1 MATEEISVYNGA
13 SIYYLYS
20 RTACDGRFF
29 VRRILITKGLL
40 LLMQNIPEIKLLAID
55 IDGTLLTPQ
64 QQISPRTLTAVRAAQ
79 ETGIVVTLATARR
92 YLNTRQLAEALGLAI
107 PLITYDGALIIQHP
121 QGEIL
126 HTNSLQALT
135 AQQAVDVMIRHT
147 IQPVVHH
154 ITDSVEEIWT
164 GPAELDNIWI
174 QDYFAAFPQA
184 IRRMPYA
191 TLCKGHADPL
201 RVVAFATEEV
211 IADLIPEI
219 SALQCSW
226 NAIKQGNF
234 GYAEM
239 AIMHTH
245 CSKASGLT
253 ALARQLDIPLAQV
266 MAIGDNNNDI
276 EMLEAVGWGVAM
288 GQASDTVR
296 SIAQAVT
303 ASNAEDGVALA
314 IEQYILHSRTSL

>member
-1 MATEEISVYNGA
+1 
-13 SIYYLYS
+13 
-20 RTACDGRFF
+20 
-29 VRRILITKGLL
+29 
-40 LLMQNIPEIKLLAID
+40 MQDIPDIKLLAID
-55 IDGTLLTPQ
+55 IDGTLLTPEGK
-64 QQISPRTLTAVRAAQ
+64 IASRTLTAVRAAQ
-79 ETGIVVTLATARR
+79 EAGIIVTLATGRR

-126 HTNSLQALT
+126 HTHPLHALI
-135 AQQAVDVMIRHT
+135 AQQAVDILIRHA

-154 ITDSVEEIWT
+154 ITSSIEEIWT
-164 GPAELDNIWI
+164 GPAELDNAWI
-174 QDYFAAFPQA
+174 ADYFAVFPQS

-191 TLCKGHADPL
+191 ELCIGHKDPL
-201 RVVAFATEEV
+201 RVVAFAPEDV
-211 IADLIPEI
+211 IVSLIPGV
-219 SALQCSW
+219 SVLQCSW
-226 NAIKQGNF
+226 NAMKQGNF

-245 CSKASGLT
+245 CSKASGVT
-253 ALARQLDIPLAQV
+253 ALAQQVGIPLAQV

-303 ASNAEDGVALA
+303 TSNAADGVARA
-314 IEQYILHSRTSL
+314 IECYALRSRTAL

>member
-1 MATEEISVYNGA
+1 
-13 SIYYLYS
+13 
-20 RTACDGRFF
+20 
-29 VRRILITKGLL
+29 
-40 LLMQNIPEIKLLAID
+40 MQDTPEIRLVAID

-64 QQISPRTLTAVRAAQ
+64 REISPRTLSVVRAAQ
-79 ETGIVVTLATARR
+79 EAGIIVTLATARR
-92 YLNTRQLAEALGLAI
+92 YLNTRQLAEALGLSI
-107 PLITYDGALIIQHP
+107 PLIVYDGALIIQHP
-121 QGEIL
+121 QGKIL
-126 HTNSLQALT
+126 HTNPFQALI
-135 AQQAVDVMIRHT
+135 AQKAVEALVRHN

-154 ITDSVEEIWT
+154 IIDSVEEIWT
-164 GPAELDNIWI
+164 GPVEQDTEWI
-174 QDYFAAFPQA
+174 TDYFNAFPHP

-191 TLCKGHADPL
+191 TICMGHQDPL
-201 RVVAFATEEV
+201 RVVAFAPEEV
-211 IADLIPEI
+211 IASLVPEV

-245 CSKASGLT
+245 CSKASGLM
-253 ALARQLDIPLAQV
+253 ALAQQLEIPLVNV

-288 GQASDTVR
+288 GQAADNVQ

-303 ASNAEDGVALA
+303 TSNAEDGVARA
-314 IEQYILHSRTSL
+314 IELYALRSRGTL

>member
-1 MATEEISVYNGA
+1 
-13 SIYYLYS
+13 
-20 RTACDGRFF
+20 
-29 VRRILITKGLL
+29 
-40 LLMQNIPEIKLLAID
+40 MQDIPEIKLLAID

-64 QQISPRTLTAVRAAQ
+64 REIAPRTLLAVRAAQ
-79 ETGIVVTLATARR
+79 EAGIIVTLATARR
-92 YLNTRQLAEALGLAI
+92 YLNTRQLAEALELAI

-121 QGEIL
+121 QGKIL
-126 HTNSLQALT
+126 HTNPFQALI
-135 AQQAVDVMIRHT
+135 AQQAVEVLIRHA

-154 ITDSVEEIWT
+154 IVDSVEEIWT
-164 GPAELDNIWI
+164 GPAEFDNAWI
-174 QDYFAAFPQA
+174 MDYFNAFPQL

-191 TLCKGHADPL
+191 ALCTGHEDPL
-201 RVVAFATEEV
+201 RVVAFAPEDV
-211 IADLIPEI
+211 IASLVPEI

-226 NAIKQGNF
+226 NAIRQGNY

-253 ALARQLDIPLAQV
+253 ALAQQRNIPLAHV

-303 ASNAEDGVALA
+303 TSNTEDGVALA
-314 IEQYILHSRTSL
+314 IERYALRSRTTL

>member
-1 MATEEISVYNGA
+1 
-13 SIYYLYS
+13 
-20 RTACDGRFF
+20 
-29 VRRILITKGLL
+29 
-40 LLMQNIPEIKLLAID
+40 MQDIPDIKLIAID

-64 QQISPRTLTAVRAAQ
+64 REISPRTIKAVRAAR
-79 ETGIVVTLATARR
+79 EAGIIVTLATARR
-92 YLNTRQLAEALGLAI
+92 YLNTRQLADALGLSI
-107 PLITYDGALIIQHP
+107 PLILYDGALIIQHP

-126 HTNSLQALT
+126 HTHPLQAGI
-135 AQQAVDVMIRHT
+135 AQQAVDILIQHA

-154 ITDSVEEIWT
+154 ITHSVEEIWT
-164 GPAELDNIWI
+164 GPVGLDNIWI
-174 QDYFAAFPQA
+174 ADYFAAFPRVIQ
-184 IRRMPYA
+184 RMPYP
-191 TLCKGHADPL
+191 TLCTGQVDPL
-201 RVVAFATEEV
+201 RVVAFATEDV

-219 SALQCSW
+219 SSLQCSW

-239 AIMHTH
+239 AIMDTH

-253 ALARQLDIPLAQV
+253 ALSQQLGIPLAQV

-314 IEQYILHSRTSL
+314 IEQHALRSRASL

>member
-1 MATEEISVYNGA
+1 
-13 SIYYLYS
+13 
-20 RTACDGRFF
+20 
-29 VRRILITKGLL
+29 
-40 LLMQNIPEIKLLAID
+40 MQDIPEIKLLAID

-64 QQISPRTLTAVRAAQ
+64 REIAPRTLLAVRAAQ
-79 ETGIVVTLATARR
+79 EAGIIVTLATARR
-92 YLNTRQLAEALGLAI
+92 YLNTRQLAEALELAI

-121 QGEIL
+121 QGKIL
-126 HTNSLQALT
+126 HTNPFQALI
-135 AQQAVDVMIRHT
+135 AQQAVEVLIRHA

-154 ITDSVEEIWT
+154 IVDSVEEIWT
-164 GPAELDNIWI
+164 GPAEFDNAWI
-174 QDYFAAFPQA
+174 MDYFNAFPQL

-191 TLCKGHADPL
+191 ALCTGHEDPL
-201 RVVAFATEEV
+201 RVVAFAPEDV
-211 IADLIPEI
+211 IASLVPEI

-226 NAIKQGNF
+226 NAIKQGNY

-253 ALARQLDIPLAQV
+253 ALAQQRNIPLAHV

-303 ASNAEDGVALA
+303 TSNTEDGVALA
-314 IEQYILHSRTSL
+314 IERYALRSRTTL

>member
-1 MATEEISVYNGA
+1 MEQAYTISIPGQNATDKQV
-13 SIYYLYS
+13 
-20 RTACDGRFF
+20 
-29 VRRILITKGLL
+29 VRRILIIKGL

-64 QQISPRTLTAVRAAQ
+64 REISPRTLTAVRAAQ
-79 ETGIVVTLATARR
+79 EAGIVVTLATARR
-92 YLNTRQLAEALGLAI
+92 YLNTRQLAEALGLSI

-121 QGEIL
+121 QGKIL
-126 HTNSLQALT
+126 HTHPLQALI
-135 AQQAVDVMIRHT
+135 AQQAVDVMIRHA

-154 ITDSVEEIWT
+154 ITHAIEEIWT
-164 GPAELDNIWI
+164 GPAELDNLWI
-174 QDYFAAFPQA
+174 ADYFAAFPQP
-184 IRRMPYA
+184 IQRMPYA
-191 TLCKGHADPL
+191 TLCTGHEDPL
-201 RVVAFATEEV
+201 RVVAFATEDV

-219 SALQCSW
+219 SALKCSW

-253 ALARQLDIPLAQV
+253 ALAQQLDIPLAQV

-314 IEQYILHSRTSL
+314 IERYVLRSRASL

>member
-1 MATEEISVYNGA
+1 
-13 SIYYLYS
+13 
-20 RTACDGRFF
+20 
-29 VRRILITKGLL
+29 
-40 LLMQNIPEIKLLAID
+40 MQDIPEIKLLTID

-64 QQISPRTLTAVRAAQ
+64 REIAPRTLLAVRAAQ
-79 ETGIVVTLATARR
+79 EAGIIVTLATARR
-92 YLNTRQLAEALGLAI
+92 YLNTRQLAEALELAI

-121 QGEIL
+121 QGKIL
-126 HTNSLQALT
+126 HTNPFQALI
-135 AQQAVDVMIRHT
+135 AQQAVEVLIRHA

-154 ITDSVEEIWT
+154 IVDSVEEIWT
-164 GPAELDNIWI
+164 GPAEFDNAWI
-174 QDYFAAFPQA
+174 MDYFNAFPQL

-191 TLCKGHADPL
+191 ALCTGHEDPL
-201 RVVAFATEEV
+201 RVVAFAPEDV
-211 IADLIPEI
+211 IASLVPEI

-226 NAIKQGNF
+226 NAIKQGNY

-253 ALARQLDIPLAQV
+253 ALAQQRNIPLAHV

-303 ASNAEDGVALA
+303 TSNTEDGVALA
-314 IEQYILHSRTSL
+314 IERYALRSRTTL

>member
-1 MATEEISVYNGA
+1 VYNGA
-13 SIYYLYS
+13 SIYYLS
-20 RTACDGRFF
+20 STTACDGQKI
-29 VRRILITKGLL
+29 VRRILITKDVLF
-40 LLMQNIPEIKLLAID
+40 LMQDIPEIKLVAID

-64 QQISPRTLTAVRAAQ
+64 GEISPRTLTAVRAAQ
-79 ETGIVVTLATARR
+79 EAGIVVTLATARR
-92 YLNTRQLAEALGLAI
+92 YLNTRQLADTLGLSI
-107 PLITYDGALIIQHP
+107 PLITYDSALIIQHP
-121 QGEIL
+121 QGDIL
-126 HTNSLQALT
+126 HTHPLQALI
-135 AQQAVDVMIRHT
+135 AQQAVDILIRHA

-154 ITDSVEEIWT
+154 ITHGVEEIWT

-174 QDYFAAFPQA
+174 ADYFAAFPRVIQ
-184 IRRMPYA
+184 RMPYT
-191 TLCKGHADPL
+191 TLCTGHTDPL
-201 RVVAFATEEV
+201 RVVAFATEDV
-211 IADLIPEI
+211 IADLIPEV
-219 SALQCSW
+219 STLQCSW

-253 ALARQLDIPLAQV
+253 ALAQQLGIPLAQV

-296 SIAQAVT
+296 SIAQAIT
-303 ASNAEDGVALA
+303 TSNAEDGVALA
-314 IEQYILHSRTSL
+314 IERYALRSRASL

>member
-1 MATEEISVYNGA
+1 M
-13 SIYYLYS
+13 
-20 RTACDGRFF
+20 
-29 VRRILITKGLL
+29 
-40 LLMQNIPEIKLLAID
+40 
-55 IDGTLLTPQ
+55 
-64 QQISPRTLTAVRAAQ
+64 RAAQ
-79 ETGIVVTLATARR
+79 EAGIIVTLATARR
-92 YLNTRQLAEALGLAI
+92 YLNTRQLAEALELAI

-121 QGEIL
+121 QGKIL
-126 HTNSLQALT
+126 HTNPFQALI
-135 AQQAVDVMIRHT
+135 AQQAVEVLIRHA

-154 ITDSVEEIWT
+154 IVDSVEEIWT
-164 GPAELDNIWI
+164 GPAEFDNAWI
-174 QDYFAAFPQA
+174 MDYFNAFPQL

-191 TLCKGHADPL
+191 ALCTGHEDPL
-201 RVVAFATEEV
+201 RVVAFAPEDV
-211 IADLIPEI
+211 IASLVPEI

-226 NAIKQGNF
+226 NAIRQGNY

-253 ALARQLDIPLAQV
+253 ALAQQRNIPLAHV

-303 ASNAEDGVALA
+303 TSNTEDGVALA
-314 IEQYILHSRTSL
+314 IERYALRSRTTL